1 MMAKRKRLVIYTVLT
16 GSKEPLGKPLA
27 ELQSSDSDL
36 EIGFVC
42 FTDNRQLK
50 SDVWEFRY
58 LDEIPLPPE
67 KLSRRPKALPH
78 EYLQDWEYSLYVDN
92 IVVFKRLPQSSDL
105 KQEGESPV
113 FKTFKHSTRSN
124 PQQEA
129 EAIVQLGYES
139 VDRICTQLDF
149 YAKLMPL
156 SEITPLSTCTVILRQ
171 HMHPGLIKFGVTW
184 WEQILNFC
192 KRDQM
197 SFDFAIK
204 WSGARIEHLPGFKH
218 ENDLIHNTANIQPN
232 RVHANF
238 DAVRYAWHHRGDA
251 AAQKDPRQHYL
262 DHGRHQGGH
271 QGAQYTAPTELFE
284 YICHLLGSS
293 LGGRVSPRRGI
304 AAPLQSFMQTWRQ
317 RPARLLLVKVS
328 AQSPW
333 AFSAAEMERAQNA
346 ICAYLP
352 ACAGTCIEVSE
363 AQLAGA
369 KLAFRPDGEGFDLVV
384 ALGVPSALLTQ
395 LHALTAA
402 AIKPGG
408 SLCVLSNA
416 SASVTEIAAVEAA
429 LSANG
434 GIAYAAKVQAMAH
447 DGSDSMLQ
455 NSLLLFDAKLAA
467 AQTDSTPK

>member
-1 MMAKRKRLVIYTVLT
+1 MMATRKRLVIYTVLT
-16 GSKEPLGKPLA
+16 GSKEPLGEPLA
-27 ELQSSDSDL
+27 ELQISGSDL
-36 EIGFVC
+36 EIGFIC

-50 SDVWEFRY
+50 SEVWEFRY
-58 LDEIPLPPE
+58 LDDIPLPAE

-92 IVVFKRLPQSSDL
+92 IVSFKRLPQSSDL
-105 KQEGESPV
+105 KQDEAVPV
-113 FKTFKHSTRSN
+113 FKTFRHSTRSN

-129 EAIVQLGYES
+129 EAIVQLGYER

-149 YAKLMPL
+149 YAKLMPA

-171 HMHPGLIKFGVTW
+171 HMHPSLIKFGVTW

-204 WSGARIEHLPGFKH
+204 WSGARIEHLPGLKH
-218 ENDLIHNTANIQPN
+218 DNDLIHNTANIQPN

-238 DAVRYAWHHRGDA
+238 DAVRYAWRHRDDA

-262 DHGRHQGGH
+262 DHGRHQGG
-271 QGAQYTAPTELFE
+271 QYQTPSELFE
-284 YICHLLGSS
+284 YICHLTGSS
-293 LGGRVSPRRGI
+293 LGGRVSPRRDV
-304 AAPLQSFMQTWRQ
+304 AAPLQACLQAWRQ
-317 RPARLLLVKVS
+317 RPARLLLVNVS
-328 AQSPW
+328 AHSPW

-352 ACAGTCIEVSE
+352 ACAGTRIEVSE

-369 KLAFRPDGEGFDLVV
+369 RLAFRPEGEGFDLVMV
-384 ALGVPSALLTQ
+384 LGVPAALLMPA
-395 LHALTAA
+395 HALVAA
-402 AIKPGG
+402 AIRPAG

-416 SASVTEIAAVEAA
+416 STSVADIAAVEAA
-429 LSANG
+429 LTARSG
-434 GIAYAAKVQAMAH
+434 TPYEAKVQAMAH
-447 DGSDSMLQ
+447 DGSNSMLQ
-455 NSLLLFDAKLAA
+455 NTLLMFEARPLAEPRDA
-467 AQTDSTPK
+467 SPE